1 VSADADVVVVG
12 AGVVGLAVAAA
23 AARSG
28 SRVIVLERNEAIARE
43 ITSRNS
49 EVIHAGIYY
58 PAGSLKAEMCVEGR
72 RALYQRCRERSV
84 PHRRTGKL
92 IVATNDEELEVL
104 EGIQRTARANGVEL
118 EHRDA
123 GAVHA
128 LEPQVAAVG
137 ALLSPETGIVDA
149 HAYSLSFQAEA
160 EEHDAM
166 VVLRTEAIAIEPSG
180 QGWRVDARSRDP
192 AGGGEVQSLHAGAV
206 VNAAGLAGTQVA
218 EMAGFDV
225 DACGYR
231 LHYCKGDYFSLA
243 PSAGLSLEHLV
254 YPVPALAGLGTHAT
268 LDLGGRIRFGPDTEY
283 VDDLRYDVNAEK
295 ATGFAE
301 AVSRYLPQV
310 RAEMLSPDYA
320 GIRPKLAGPGVGFAD
335 FVLAEESDR
344 GMPGFVNCIG
354 IESPG
359 LTAATAIADRV
370 AALLGSLS

>member
-1 VSADADVVVVG
+1 MSVGADVVVVG

-23 AARSG
+23 ASRSG
-28 SRVIVLERNEAIARE
+28 RRVIVLERNEAIARE
-43 ITSRNS
+43 TTSRNS

-58 PAGSLKAEMCVEGR
+58 PAGSLKALLCVKGR
-72 RALYQRCRERSV
+72 RDLYQRCRERGV

-92 IVATNDEELEVL
+92 IVATNDEELAVL
-104 EGIQRTARANGVEL
+104 EGIQRTALANGVEL

-123 GAVHA
+123 AAVRS

-160 EEHDAM
+160 ESHEAM
-166 VVLRTEAIAIEPSG
+166 VVLRTEAVAIEESG
-180 QGWRVDARSRDP
+180 SDWRVETRSGDP
-192 AGGGEVQSLHAGAV
+192 SSGGETESLVAGSV
-206 VNAAGLAGTQVA
+206 VNAAGLAGTHVA
-218 EMAGFDV
+218 ELAGFDA

-243 PSAGLSLEHLV
+243 PSAGVSLTHLV
-254 YPVPALAGLGTHAT
+254 YPVPVQAGLGTHAT

-283 VDDLRYDVNAEK
+283 VDDLRYDVDADK
-295 ATGFAE
+295 AAGFAE
-301 AVSRYLPQV
+301 AVARYLPEV
-310 RAEMLSPDYA
+310 RADLLSPDYA
-320 GIRPKLAGPGVGFAD
+320 GIRPKLAGPGEGFAD
-335 FVLAEESDR
+335 FVIAEESAR
-344 GMPGFVNCIG
+344 GRPGFVNCIG

-370 AALLGSLS
+370 VELLG

>member
-1 VSADADVVVVG
+1 VSVGADVVVVG

-23 AARSG
+23 ASRSG
-28 SRVIVLERNEAIARE
+28 RRVIVLERNEAIARE
-43 ITSRNS
+43 TTSRNS

-58 PAGSLKAEMCVEGR
+58 PAGSLKALLCVKGR
-72 RALYQRCRERSV
+72 RDLYQRCRERGV

-92 IVATNDEELEVL
+92 IVATNDEELAVL
-104 EGIQRTARANGVEL
+104 EGIQRTALANGVEL

-123 GAVHA
+123 AAVRS

-160 EEHDAM
+160 ESHEAM
-166 VVLRTEAIAIEPSG
+166 VVLRTEAVAIEESG
-180 QGWRVDARSRDP
+180 SDWRVETRSGDP
-192 AGGGEVQSLHAGAV
+192 SSGGETESLVAGSV
-206 VNAAGLAGTQVA
+206 VNAAGLAGTHVA
-218 EMAGFDV
+218 ELAGFDA

-243 PSAGLSLEHLV
+243 PSAGVSLTHLV
-254 YPVPALAGLGTHAT
+254 YPVPVQAGLGTHAT

-283 VDDLRYDVNAEK
+283 VDDLRYDVDADK
-295 ATGFAE
+295 AAGFAE
-301 AVSRYLPQV
+301 AVARYLPEV
-310 RAEMLSPDYA
+310 RADLLSPDYA
-320 GIRPKLAGPGVGFAD
+320 GIRPKLAGPGEGFAD
-335 FVLAEESDR
+335 FVIAEESAR
-344 GMPGFVNCIG
+344 GRPGFVNCIG

-370 AALLGSLS
+370 VELLG